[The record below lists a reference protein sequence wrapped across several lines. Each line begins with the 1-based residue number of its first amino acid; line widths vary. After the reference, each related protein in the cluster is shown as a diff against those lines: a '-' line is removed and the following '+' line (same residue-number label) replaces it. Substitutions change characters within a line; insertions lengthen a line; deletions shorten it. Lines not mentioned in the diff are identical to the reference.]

1 MKEFKNIL
9 FASLMLS
16 LAISMSCSED
26 DDIEDLDDGG
36 ATVSD
41 SAEVVLGAPGQLI
54 IGQDTFPLGLGVVEA
69 YGIENEEKYHF
80 WATRI

>member
-54 IGQDTFPLGLGVVEA
+54 IGQDTFPLGLGVEA
-69 YGIENEEKYHF
+69 YGMESEGEIPFLGY
-80 WATRI
+80 TI